1 MTRTNR
7 HLLYS
12 LLWLFG
18 FLLVV
23 ITASSFWDYSD
34 AGINQ
39 FRSQIGSL
47 ILVLGLA
54 AIFYSWARLDALGHG
69 RTKGA
74 AVMFAALWPFFN
86 FFAHIAY
93 LFYTR
98 GLRIGFTAVLK
109 FICFFLVSAIALFLL
124 FKLVGLVLG

>member
-12 LLWLFG
+12 LFWVLG
-18 FLLVV
+18 FSLVV
-23 ITASSFWDYSD
+23 ITSSSFWDYSD

-39 FRSQIGSL
+39 LRSQIGSL
-47 ILVLGLA
+47 ISVLGLS
-54 AIFYSWARLDALGHG
+54 AIFYSWARLDALEHG
-69 RTKGA
+69 RNKGA

-98 GLRIGFTAVLK
+98 GLRIGLTAVLK
-109 FICFFLVSAIALFLL
+109 FICFFMASAIALLIL